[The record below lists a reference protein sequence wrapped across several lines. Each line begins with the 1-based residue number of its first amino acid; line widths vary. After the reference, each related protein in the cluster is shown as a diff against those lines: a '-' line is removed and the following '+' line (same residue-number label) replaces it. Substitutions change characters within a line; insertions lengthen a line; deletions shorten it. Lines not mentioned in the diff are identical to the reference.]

1 MSIATLVRRYGR
13 DLTIKKKGSG
23 STDAIGGTVES
34 FSSTSAV
41 GFVQIGT
48 GSDPVVAGRE
58 IRSRTATVYF
68 PGEQDIEFK
77 DRIEYDSATFEVSSV
92 RQPDERQSRDG
103 MQYTIVEMEEVI

>member
-68 PGEQDIEFK
+68 PGEQDIE
-77 DRIEYDSATFEVSSV
+77 VSSV